1 MDATNFNNDKLE
13 VAEKF
18 ECNVKTP
25 QNKNYLITKTENKTA
40 EKFECNLSRAMS
52 VASRTQT
59 PQNKNYLV
67 TKTENK
73 TAEKFE
79 CNLSRVM
86 SVASNTRTPQNK
98 NYLVTKTEKK
108 TAEKFEDNL
117 NRVMSRTQS
126 PQTKNYLAKKSGG
139 GIQKRAFVP
148 TVPKPFKFYT
158 ELRASKSRNKENS
171 PKSPLL
177 ENPTRF
183 DAKSGKVRSN
193 TLTVPKSPYLRI
205 KDRSKPTT
213 ILPTEE
219 REIPKVQKPKLTE
232 PYSPVITKPK
242 TLHAQSLLNFEPE
255 IHRKPECP
263 PPTEPIGFSDNRI
276 EERHIYGEHKRFRE
290 KEVEEQRI
298 AKIRKEEPLHA
309 QPLLNFEPE
318 IPRKPECPLPTEPIG
333 FSDTRMEER
342 HISNEHRRFREKET
356 EEQRILKIREEE
368 PFHAQPLLNFEPEIP
383 RKPECPPPT
392 EPIGFSDTME
402 ERHISDEHR
411 RFREK
416 EAEEQRISKIREE
429 EPFHA
434 QPLLNFEPEIPRKPE
449 CPPPTEPIGFSDTM
463 EERHI
468 SDEHRRFREKEAD
481 EQRISKIREE
491 EVRNAINIQPLARPI
506 SPMIG
511 EKYMKLL
518 NNYEY
523 SFRDS
528 LFDLDNIDNI
538 NDPILHLYQITGV
551 YALTPIYECETTE

>member
-18 ECNVKTP
+18 ECNLSRAMSVASRTQTP

-183 DAKSGKVRSN
+183 DAKVSDDN
-193 TLTVPKSPYLRI
+193 TFQNQYR
-205 KDRSKPTT
+205 DFEANNR
-213 ILPTEE
+213 
-219 REIPKVQKPKLTE
+219 
-232 PYSPVITKPK
+232 
-242 TLHAQSLLNFEPE
+242 NF
-255 IHRKPECP
+255 
-263 PPTEPIGFSDNRI
+263 F
-276 EERHIYGEHKRFRE
+276 
-290 KEVEEQRI
+290 
-298 AKIRKEEPLHA
+298 L
-309 QPLLNFEPE
+309 
-318 IPRKPECPLPTEPIG
+318 
-333 FSDTRMEER
+333 
-342 HISNEHRRFREKET
+342 
-356 EEQRILKIREEE
+356 
-368 PFHAQPLLNFEPEIP
+368 
-383 RKPECPPPT
+383 
-392 EPIGFSDTME
+392 
-402 ERHISDEHR
+402 
-411 RFREK
+411 
-416 EAEEQRISKIREE
+416 
-429 EPFHA
+429 
-434 QPLLNFEPEIPRKPE
+434 
-449 CPPPTEPIGFSDTM
+449 
-463 EERHI
+463 
-468 SDEHRRFREKEAD
+468 
-481 EQRISKIREE
+481 
-491 EVRNAINIQPLARPI
+491 
-506 SPMIG
+506 
-511 EKYMKLL
+511 
-518 NNYEY
+518 
-523 SFRDS
+523 
-528 LFDLDNIDNI
+528 
-538 NDPILHLYQITGV
+538 
-551 YALTPIYECETTE
+551 